1 MLFLKNKE
9 KKHKK
14 SFFLIFYVM
23 ITKSKRNFRKK
34 IKILYLGGIYMFV
47 GFIAVVVI
55 LLVIVGLMS
64 SGATNG
70 SGGVDQ
76 TKATKAL
83 SEMSAL
89 AQSAGFFKTTTTN
102 SDYTG
107 MSTDALVTGG
117 IVASADTAT
126 STATMVGDA
135 GLVGANHT
143 VIKSK
148 AVSGLYY
155 TVDADSNVNKF
166 DLNVI
171 VDPAL
176 VGSGSGLAKALEQ
189 SFTTKFG
196 TSAAVTNTTAGDGA
210 VVAVF

>member
-1 MLFLKNKE
+1 
-9 KKHKK
+9 
-14 SFFLIFYVM
+14 
-23 ITKSKRNFRKK
+23 
-34 IKILYLGGIYMFV
+34 MFV

>member
-1 MLFLKNKE
+1 
-9 KKHKK
+9 
-14 SFFLIFYVM
+14 
-23 ITKSKRNFRKK
+23 
-34 IKILYLGGIYMFV
+34 MFV

-155 TVDADSNVNKF
+155 TVDVDGQSVNNF

-171 VDPAL
+171 VDPA
-176 VGSGSGLAKALEQ
+176 VVTSGSGLAKALEQ

-196 TSAAVTNTTAGDGA
+196 TSAHVTNTTAGDGA